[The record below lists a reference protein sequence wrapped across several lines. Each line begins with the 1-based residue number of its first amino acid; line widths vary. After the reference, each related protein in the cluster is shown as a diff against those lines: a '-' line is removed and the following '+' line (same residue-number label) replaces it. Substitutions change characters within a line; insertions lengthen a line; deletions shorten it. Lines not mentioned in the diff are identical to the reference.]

1 MLSSNFQSLL
11 RNDYVPSL
19 FYMQALFVPLALGEI
34 KGFLNI
40 TFLLCSSAKYMGDL
54 PEPIAAEIYPVVLR
68 G

>member
-1 MLSSNFQSLL
+1 
-11 RNDYVPSL
+11 
-19 FYMQALFVPLALGEI
+19 MQALFVPLALGEI

-40 TFLLCSSAKYMGDL
+40 TFLLCSSNKHMDDM